1 MSVSLKVFLIFFTI
15 IYLLLIF
22 KLIKKR
28 ELNLSFSIFWIFAG
42 LALIFIFIA
51 MLLFPGLLSNISKFI
66 GFEIPANMVFCI
78 SIFALFYIGLD
89 LTWRLSKEN
98 RKNIL
103 LIQEVSMLKDR
114 LEKLENKINSK

>member
-89 LTWRLSKEN
+89 LTWKLSKEN

>member
-51 MLLFPGLLSNISKFI
+51 MLLFPGLLGNIAEFL

-89 LTWRLSKEN
+89 LTWKLSKEN

-103 LIQEVSMLKDR
+103 LIQEVSILKDR

>member
-1 MSVSLKVFLIFFTI
+1 MSVSLKIFLILFTI
-15 IYLLLIF
+15 MYLLLIF

-42 LALIFIFIA
+42 LALIFILIA
-51 MLLFPGLLSNISKFI
+51 MLLFPGLLGNISKFI

-89 LTWRLSKEN
+89 LTWKLSKEN
-98 RKNIL
+98 RKNTL
-103 LIQEVSMLKDR
+103 LIQEFSILK
-114 LEKLENKINSK
+114 EKIKKLEEKIK

>member
-89 LTWRLSKEN
+89 LTWKLSKEN

-114 LEKLENKINSK
+114 VEKLENKINSK